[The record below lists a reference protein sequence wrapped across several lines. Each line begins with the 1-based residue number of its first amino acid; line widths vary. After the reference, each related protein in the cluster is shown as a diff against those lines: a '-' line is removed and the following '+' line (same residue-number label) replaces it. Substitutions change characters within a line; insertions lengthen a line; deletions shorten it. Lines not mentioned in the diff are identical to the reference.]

1 LEISENGSFE
11 VEEKDKNPEVDQ
23 KEIKNCMY
31 SFVYNCA
38 SAL

>member
-23 KEIKNCMY
+23 NEIKKLY
-31 SFVYNCA
+31 V
-38 SAL
+38 